1 MAMPAAPGAGL
12 GVVEGESM
20 VNLKDFDL
28 SEIRYDTDSMQVV
41 SMSRASKKVELPL
54 TRGPINFSVARI
66 DGKFSNLWGLYVG
79 GKGDAY
85 VYCRDNPQAEKVSLH
100 VSGRQHVSIRSEVA
114 EQAGLKSRFGN
125 IWSEPK
131 FEDEAVP
138 TFSLLFP
145 PWGVGIDAAE
155 IITQFKNDEL
165 LIVGHK
171 EKLIV
176 VAFFIVDSGR
186 NMQGLVPHIV
196 LGQLPIQEGKT
207 LHVIAW
213 KEAQGGLMDKIR
225 SIFPQVSQR
234 LGTLRVDDGDLS
246 INVQGYRRQ
255 NSAYMVAVPVH
266 YTAHESKTVGGEGL
280 ADG

>member
-1 MAMPAAPGAGL
+1 
-12 GVVEGESM
+12 M

-28 SEIRYDTDSMQVV
+28 SQIRYDTDTMQVV
-41 SMSRASKKVELPL
+41 SMSRGKTQMELPL
-54 TRGPINFSVARI
+54 TRGPVNFSVARI
-66 DGKFSNLWGLYVG
+66 DGTFSNRWGVYVG
-79 GKGDAY
+79 GNGDAY
-85 VYCRDNPQAEKVSLH
+85 VYCRDNPQAEKASLH
-100 VSGRQHVSIRSEVA
+100 VSGRQHISIRNEVP
-114 EQAGLKSRFGN
+114 EQAGLVTRFGN

-155 IITQFKNDEL
+155 IITRFKKDEL

-171 EKLIV
+171 EKLVV

-186 NMQGLVPHIV
+186 NMQGLVSHIV
-196 LGQLPIQEGKT
+196 LGRLPIQEGKT

-234 LGTLRVDDGDLS
+234 LEMLRVDDGDLS
-246 INVQGYRRQ
+246 INVQGYRRP
-255 NSAYMVAVPVH
+255 NSAYMVAVPVY
-266 YTAHESKTVGGEGL
+266 YTAHESKNGDWENL
-280 ADG
+280 